1 MKTIYIL
8 TVFDEYLGDVKHCFK
23 NLDTL
28 KAFLQALINERY
40 EWSES
45 DISHVMSD
53 IDERW
58 DSTTVEGSNVT
69 ISVEEVGFE

>member
-28 KAFLQALINERY
+28 KVFLSKLIDERY
-40 EWSES
+40 GWSES
-45 DISHVMSD
+45 DVNHVMSD

>member
-28 KAFLQALINERY
+28 KAFLKALINKRY
-40 EWSES
+40 EWTES
-45 DISHVMSD
+45 DINHVMSD